1 MNKILIFSIS
11 FVLCSVLLLGMI
23 PASDAVSYRGTS
35 FATIEIENIDQNDW
49 KVGQPITVT
58 LTDKDANRDPNVAEK
73 LTLPTAYD
81 FTLETIPNVD
91 PTNTMRKKDSSMPFL
106 SVGSPISLITPSA
119 ITLENNALT
128 LSSNSYGG
136 SRVLPITTPD
146 SVISLSSGNSLVLS
160 NAVNVPGITKYA
172 SEPKISHFVNYDIR
186 SLNQKLTG
194 GKINSFSIVLENGV
208 NSVTLV
214 ESTSNFQ
221 NNFKI
226 SNTKIAEIKSKF
238 PNVTNLNV
246 KIIFE
251 DVAANAQYSPN
262 SVLPIALDVF
272 SFGVVGQGN
281 QASNYVINAVYR
293 LELEETGANTDT
305 FTGTIA
311 YKRITAKN
319 IQTFDYSK
327 LITSGKNIVFPAFPE
342 TYGEKS
348 PRVSYFD
355 RGQDGVITQVADQ
368 HALVGRAVIPPI
380 QITTNED
387 TPITVPLTTDDS
399 FPGVTM
405 KLINQLMIVGGGT
418 ISVLGSDNKIT
429 FTPEPN
435 YFGTIDDL
443 ITLNEWYLPGEYFG
457 SFANIPLQIT
467 VNPINDPPSASRM
480 SNGDYISLPNLTV
493 SEDTPFEIKYTNLKT
508 GSYDPNTINLYE
520 PDGDKLTIIIV
531 QQPTNGKITQNTI
544 TTYTS
549 NPDFVGKDSMIIK
562 FSDGKLESENLTVNM
577 EVTPV
582 NDIPVS
588 NAGIEQS
595 VNVGDTVQLDGS
607 KSLDVDKDPITYSWI
622 QTAGYPVTLTS
633 NTIVNPKFTAPNTNG
648 QMTFMLTVSDGK
660 ATSNP
665 SVINVYVG
673 STVPVPVPPPSPTLI
688 SATASN
694 GAVQLKWSPPAKDGG
709 AAISDYVIEY
719 KQASDNAWKTY
730 YDGKSP
736 NTSSTIPGLKNDAS
750 YQFRVSAVN
759 SAGVGEKSSSIN
771 AIPKITPDVAK
782 PDVKKPE
789 APKVDI
795 KKSDDAKKADDKK
808 AADAKAL
815 TDKKAAVK
823 KVYDAKKAEKI
834 KLAKE
839 RAAAKKAAEAK
850 K

>member
-1 MNKILIFSIS
+1 
-11 FVLCSVLLLGMI
+11 MI
-23 PASDAVSYRGTS
+23 PTSDAVVTYRGS
-35 FATIEIENIDQNDW
+35 WAEIKIEDIDPDNW

-73 LTLPTAYD
+73 LTLQTAYD
-81 FTLETIPNVD
+81 FTLEALPNID
-91 PTNTMRKKDSSMPFL
+91 PTEFMWKKDSSMAFL
-106 SVGSPISLITPSA
+106 SMGSPTSLINPSA
-119 ITLENNALT
+119 ITLESNALT
-128 LSSNSYGG
+128 LTSNSYAS
-136 SRVLPITTPD
+136 SRVLPIITPN

-160 NAVNVPGITKYA
+160 NAVNVLGITKYA
-172 SEPKISHFVNYDIR
+172 SEPNISHFVNYDIR
-186 SLNQKLTG
+186 SLNQKLAG

-238 PNVTNLNV
+238 PNVPALNV

-251 DVAANAQYSPN
+251 NVAANAQYNPN
-262 SVLPIALDVF
+262 SVIPVALDVF
-272 SFGVVGQGN
+272 SFGVVGQGS

-319 IQTFDYSK
+319 IQTFDFSK
-327 LITSGKNIVFPAFPE
+327 LITSGKNIVFPTFPKQVDA
-342 TYGEKS
+342 GEA
-348 PRVSYFD
+348 PRVNYFD
-355 RGQDGVITQVADQ
+355 LGGDRIITQIADQ
-368 HALVGRAVIPPI
+368 QGLIGRAAIPPI

-387 TPITVPLTTDDS
+387 VPVTVSITTDDFWKVS
-399 FPGVTM
+399 
-405 KLINQLMIVGGGT
+405 N
-418 ISVLGSDNKIT
+418 VLGGKFSEGEIKVTGTDDKIT
-429 FTPEPN
+429 FIPTPD
-435 YFGTIDDL
+435 YFGTTEL
-443 ITLNEWYLPGEYFG
+443 IINLSESYLPKSNGLPYELTK
-457 SFANIPLQIT
+457 LQIT
-467 VNPINDPPSASRM
+467 VNPINDPPSVSRM
-480 SNGDYISLPNLTV
+480 SNGDYMSLPNLTV

-531 QQPTNGKITQNTI
+531 QPPTNGKITQNTI

-549 NPDFVGKDSMIIK
+549 NPNFVGKDSMIIK
-562 FSDGKLESENLTVNM
+562 FSDGKLESENLTVNI
-577 EVTPV
+577 EVTSV

-595 VNVGDTVQLDGS
+595 VNVEATVQLDGS
-607 KSLDVDKDPITYSWI
+607 KSSDVDNDPIIYSWI

-633 NTIVNPKFTAPNTNG
+633 NTIANPKFTAPNTNG

-673 STVPVPVPPPSPTLI
+673 STVPVPVPPPSPTSI
-688 SATASN
+688 IATASN
-694 GAVQLKWSPPAKDGG
+694 AAVQLKWSPPAKDGG

-719 KQASDNAWKTY
+719 KQASDNAWKTFD
-730 YDGKSP
+730 DGKSP
-736 NTSSTIPGLKNDAS
+736 NTSSTISGLKNDAS

-782 PDVKKPE
+782 PDVKKTDGTK
-789 APKVDI
+789 KVDD
-795 KKSDDAKKADDKK
+795 KKVTEKK
-808 AADAKAL
+808 AADAKKIA
-815 TDKKAAVK
+815 DKKAVDAK
-823 KVYDAKKAEKI
+823 KIADAKKAEKI